1 MWFER
6 GTIVTQ
12 KLFLDDS
19 YSTRCEARVFSC
31 VKAGNGYDVELTQTV
46 LFPTGGG
53 QPHDTGTIGGVNV
66 LDVSEEGERV
76 LHRVDAPL
84 EEGAQVT
91 AELFWPRRFDH
102 MQQHSGEH
110 LLSFAAKEL
119 FGAKNVGFHMA
130 ASYCTV
136 DLDVQLTAE
145 DVIKLEQRT
154 NELITANLPV
164 ELTYVQAEELEQM
177 ELRKRAAGLTGT
189 VRIVAMPGGD
199 SCTCCGTHVK
209 QTGEIGALK
218 ITANEHY
225 KGGER
230 LTFACGGRALIHA
243 QRMQGIVDGLAR
255 AFSCKTEDV
264 LTAVDKLQQEYAAV
278 KRELKSAQAKLSGYI
293 AAELLSGAAAVKK
306 KRLVAR
312 FLPDYPA
319 AQLRSLALALCEGG
333 NTLALLLA
341 KNGESAN
348 YVLCCSEGLGLD
360 MGELAQAVNAATSG
374 RGGGRGI
381 LAQGSAKL
389 DAALEDTVSQ
399 LAQYLTQRLAALK

>member
-1 MWFER
+1 M
-6 GTIVTQ
+6 TQ
-12 KLFLDDS
+12 KLFLNDS
-19 YSTRCEARVFSC
+19 YSTRCEARVVSC
-31 VKAGNGYDVELTQTV
+31 VKAEGGYDVELTRTV

-53 QPHDTGTIGGVNV
+53 QPHDTGRIGGANV
-66 LDVSEEGERV
+66 LDVTEEGERV

-84 EEGAQVT
+84 EEGTEVT
-91 AELFWPRRFDH
+91 AELFWPRRFAH

-110 LLSFAAKEL
+110 ILSFAAKEL

-136 DLDVQLTAE
+136 DIDIPLAAE

-164 ELTYVQAEELEQM
+164 ELTYVEAEELENM

-189 VRIVAMPGGD
+189 VRIVSMPGGD

-230 LTFACGGRALIHA
+230 LTFACGGRALAHA
-243 QRMQGIVDGLAR
+243 QRMQGIVDGLSR
-255 AFSCKTEDV
+255 SFSCKAEDV
-264 LTAVDKLQQEYAAV
+264 SAAVDKLQQEFAAA
-278 KRELKSAQAKLSGYI
+278 KKELKSAQARLSGYI
-293 AAELLSGAAAVKK
+293 AAELLGGATAVKK
-306 KRLVAR
+306 RRLVAKV
-312 FLPDYPA
+312 LADYPA
-319 AQLRSLALALCEGG
+319 AQLRPLALALCEEG
-333 NTLALLLA
+333 NTLALLFA
-341 KNGESAN
+341 QNGDAAN

-360 MGELAQAVNAATSG
+360 MGELAQAVNTATGG
-374 RGGGRGI
+374 RGGGRGT
-381 LAQGSAKL
+381 LAQGSAKY
-389 DAALEDTVSQ
+389 DAALPDTVSQ
-399 LAQYLTQRLAALK
+399 LARYLTQRLAALK

>member
-1 MWFER
+1 MVR
-6 GTIVTQ
+6 KGNIVTQ

-19 YSTRCEARVFSC
+19 YITRCEAQVVCC
-31 VKAGNGYDVELTQTV
+31 VKTQDGYDVELTQTA

-53 QPHDTGTIGGVNV
+53 QPHDTGTIGGANV
-66 LDVSEEGERV
+66 LDVTEEGERV

-84 EEGAQVT
+84 EAGAQVT
-91 AELFWPRRFDH
+91 VEVFWPRRFDH

-119 FGAKNVGFHMA
+119 YGAKNVGFHMA

-136 DLDVQLTAE
+136 DLDVPLCAQ

-164 ELTYVQAEELEQM
+164 ELTYVEAEELEGM

-189 VRIVAMPGGD
+189 VRIVSMPGGD

-230 LTFACGGRALIHA
+230 LTFACGGRALTHA
-243 QRMQGIVDGLAR
+243 QRMQGVVDGLAR
-255 AFSCKTEDV
+255 VFSCKAEDV
-264 LTAVDKLQQEYAAV
+264 LAAVDKLQQEYAAT

-293 AAELLSGAAAVKK
+293 AAELLSGAQTVKK
-306 KRLVAR
+306 RRLVAR

-319 AQLRSLALALCEGG
+319 AQLRALALTLCEGG
-333 NTLALLLA
+333 NTLALLFA
-341 KNGESAN
+341 KNGDSAN

-374 RGGGRGI
+374 RGGGRGT

-389 DAALEDTVSQ
+389 DASLSDTVSQ
-399 LAQYLTQRLAALK
+399 LARYLSQRLAAVK